1 MAPGAREWHQP
12 MTEGTNRRDPEEV
25 AEGAADAFTGESSG
39 ACLALGPASGRRRR
53 AHAAAWRLGW
63 ASISGPV
70 RAENQD
76 SAWCFETCGL
86 SVLIVADGCGG
97 VPYGRR
103 AASLAVRA
111 AGSSIIR
118 GAAAGRA
125 HKSEVS
131 AAIYAAGRRLAREGE
146 AISIEGGP
154 DGLRTTLIV
163 LVSTKTHYYFAYI
176 GDGGGLVRRAS
187 GLVEEF
193 LVPQKAEG
201 AMNVLAAS
209 LGPVTQ
215 GEPVCGTLER
225 GAGDLVMIGS
235 DGVFDRVNGSFAE
248 NIARASVV
256 AGGDLQSVA
265 TRAVHELASFKDE
278 HGYIFDDNLTLALL
292 GDGSAPAAVRESSA
306 DSKEDSHAHFG

>member
-1 MAPGAREWHQP
+1 

-25 AEGAADAFTGESSG
+25 TEGAADAFTGESSG
-39 ACLALGPASGRRRR
+39 ACLALGPARGRRRR
-53 AHAAAWRLGW
+53 ARAATWGLGW
-63 ASISGPV
+63 ASICGPV

-118 GAAAGRA
+118 GTAAGRA
-125 HKSEVS
+125 HESEVS

-163 LVSTKTHYYFAYI
+163 LVSTKTRYYFAYI
-176 GDGGGLVRRAS
+176 GDDGGLVRRAS

-209 LGPVTQ
+209 LGPGDAGRARVRHV
-215 GEPVCGTLER
+215 GER
-225 GAGDLVMIGS
+225 GRRPHHDRERRRVRPRQRLVRREHRARVGRGR
-235 DGVFDRVNGSFAE
+235 GVRQA
-248 NIARASVV
+248 IARLRLRRGRV
-256 AGGDLQSVA
+256 
-265 TRAVHELASFKDE
+265 EPE
-278 HGYIFDDNLTLALL
+278 
-292 GDGSAPAAVRESSA
+292 
-306 DSKEDSHAHFG
+306 